1 MSANVQVPTLGES
14 VTEAVISQWLKK
26 EGDHVAVDEPIC
38 ELESDKATVD
48 LPSPAAGVL
57 HQMLPAGETAH
68 VGDVIARIDGDGAAS
83 AASSGE
89 AATSGRGLGDNNTA
103 AQPFKEPPRQGPAE
117 KSAAPQP
124 RIHQQ
129 SAAKESTAQATVPT
143 QAAWKVASAAPSV
156 PPATIPSEKPQQEE
170 RLTGGTS
177 ESAAGRTSSA
187 TPPPQPSPKT
197 SDDGSR
203 RAPMTKIRRSI
214 AERLVRARQT
224 TAMLTTFNEIDMTAV
239 QELRARY
246 KERLM
251 ADHGVSLGLVSLF
264 ARATVLALE
273 KLPVVNAQIDGDDI
287 VYHDHVN
294 LGIAVSTD
302 RGLLVPV
309 LHNAERLSIVRIEQE
324 IKRLA
329 AAARD
334 GKLSIGDLSGGTFT
348 ITNGG
353 VFGSLL
359 STPILHPPQSG
370 ILGLHTIQDRPVAIN
385 RQVEIRPMMYVALSY
400 DHRLVDGHDAVS
412 FLVHIKRMLEDPMQM
427 VLGV

>member
-1 MSANVQVPTLGES
+1 MSANVQVPMLGES

-57 HQMLPAGETAH
+57 HQLTPAGETAQ
-68 VGDVIARIDGDGAAS
+68 VGQTIARIDEDGAAS
-83 AASSGE
+83 ASSSK
-89 AATSGRGLGDNNTA
+89 AATSGRVSAAKNTA
-103 AQPFKEPPRQGPAE
+103 AKPVEEPPSHGPVE
-117 KSAAPQP
+117 KSAASQP
-124 RIHQQ
+124 RIEHA
-129 SAAKESTAQATVPT
+129 SAAPKPADQAPVPT
-143 QAAWKVASAAPSV
+143 QEAWKVAPAAPSV
-156 PPATIPSEKPQQEE
+156 PPAATPSEKPQPETQAT
-170 RLTGGTS
+170 RGPS
-177 ESAAGRTSSA
+177 ESTAGRASSA
-187 TPPPQPSPKT
+187 APPPQPSPKT

-203 RAPMTKIRRSI
+203 RVPMTRIRRSI
-214 AERLVRARQT
+214 AERLVRAQQT

-251 ADHGVSLGLVSLF
+251 ADHGVSLGLLSLF

-427 VLGV
+427 VLGF

>member
-1 MSANVQVPTLGES
+1 
-14 VTEAVISQWLKK
+14 
-26 EGDHVAVDEPIC
+26 
-38 ELESDKATVD
+38 
-48 LPSPAAGVL
+48 
-57 HQMLPAGETAH
+57 
-68 VGDVIARIDGDGAAS
+68 
-83 AASSGE
+83 
-89 AATSGRGLGDNNTA
+89 
-103 AQPFKEPPRQGPAE
+103 
-117 KSAAPQP
+117 
-124 RIHQQ
+124 
-129 SAAKESTAQATVPT
+129 
-143 QAAWKVASAAPSV
+143 
-156 PPATIPSEKPQQEE
+156 
-170 RLTGGTS
+170 
-177 ESAAGRTSSA
+177 
-187 TPPPQPSPKT
+187 
-197 SDDGSR
+197 
-203 RAPMTKIRRSI
+203 MTRIRRSI
-214 AERLVRARQT
+214 AERLVRAQQT

-251 ADHGVSLGLVSLF
+251 ADHGVSLGLLSLF

-287 VYHDHVN
+287 VYHNHVN